1 LNIYKYVARR
11 LVLAIFV
18 LLSVATIT
26 FILSHNMGGNAVC
39 AWLGRIGCGNA
50 NLVAIYNAEYH
61 LKDPIWVQYYY
72 YLVGIAHGNFGVSPT
87 RGFIPVIT
95 VISETLPYTI
105 QIAFFA
111 IVLSIILGILLGV
124 LSALYHHNPIDKS
137 IRSFYLAGYSS
148 PSFFMA
154 LVLIIVFVY
163 FTHLLPSGNPA
174 DVSLN
179 PPSPI
184 THLPMLDSLIEGN
197 FAYFVSSLQ
206 HVILPSL
213 ALALT
218 TFGVV
223 TRVLRSSMLDT
234 MHANY
239 IRTARAKGLDE
250 RTVFFKHGLRNAMIQ
265 VVTLSSLVI
274 TWLITGTVFV
284 ESIFNYPGIGQY
296 VVQSLF
302 YQDYPGILATTLVF
316 AVIII
321 VSNLAADI
329 LYAVVDPQ
337 IRLG

>member
-1 LNIYKYVARR
+1 LNIYKFILRR
-11 LVLAIFV
+11 LILAIFV
-18 LLSVATIT
+18 LLCVATIT
-26 FILSHNMGGNAVC
+26 FILSHHMGGNPVC
-39 AWLGRIGCGNA
+39 AWLGRLGCGNQ
-50 NLVAIYNAEYH
+50 NLVRIFTAEYH
-61 LKDPIWVQYYY
+61 LNQPIWVQYYY
-72 YLVGIAHGNFGVSPT
+72 YLVGVAHGNLGISPA
-87 RGFIPVIT
+87 RGFVPVAT
-95 VISETLPYTI
+95 VIETTLPYTF

-111 IVLSIILGILLGV
+111 IVVSILLGILLGV
-124 LSALYHHNPIDKS
+124 LSALYHHNPIDKG

-163 FTHLLPSGNPA
+163 FTHLLPSGNA
-174 DVSLN
+174 VDVILAT
-179 PPSPI
+179 PKVI
-184 THLPMLDSLIEGN
+184 TGIPMLDSLLQGD
-197 FAYFVSSLQ
+197 FKYFWSSLS
-206 HVILPSL
+206 HVILPSM

-250 RTVFFKHGLRNAMIQ
+250 RTVFFKHGLRNAMIP
-265 VVTLSSLVI
+265 VVTLSSLIV

-284 ESIFNYPGIGQY
+284 ENIFNYPGIGQY
-296 VVQSLF
+296 VVQALL
-302 YQDYPGILATTLVF
+302 YQDYAGILATTLVF
-316 AVIII
+316 ALII
-321 VSNLAADI
+321 VLSNLVADI